1 MNTPKLDKA
10 IEIYMAPRGEGE
22 TLASQCVT
30 AVNKLVYK
38 WWNDGDVF
46 DNVHSGLQGWAND
59 ISSYANWLFEHKLG
73 ADILYRIYRIN
84 TEREYEELLEDLCEA
99 VLKEEDLKKLAEQPA
114 DGSIYNCAGP
124 FEFTDE
130 PEEDDWDNDEDEGW

>member
-10 IEIYMAPRGEGE
+10 IEIYMPSRGEGE

-38 WWNDGDVF
+38 WWNDGDVY

-59 ISSYANWLFEHKLG
+59 LSSYANWLFEHNIG

-84 TEREYEELLEDLCEA
+84 TEREYEELLEDLCDN
-99 VLKEEDLKKLAEQPA
+99 VLDEKDLEELNKQPTE
-114 DGSIYNCAGP
+114 GSIYKCAGP
-124 FEFTDE
+124 FEWSDE
-130 PEEDDWDNDEDEGW
+130 QEEEDDEEDDEW